1 MNPTSLAL
9 IIASVLL
16 TSVGQLLLKLGA
28 SAPPIRQAL
37 STGDAVAIASAALT
51 SPFLIAGLAIYGL
64 ATLVWVVVLSKVDLS
79 LAYPFVSL
87 GFVAV
92 LFPLFMWL
100 GLVCE
105 ERRMTDRVAIASA
118 VVLGLFVTQFATWQ
132 WVA

>member
-92 LFPLFMWL
+92 LFLSVTFLGETLTPLRLAGSLIIAIGCVM
-100 GLVCE
+100 
-105 ERRMTDRVAIASA
+105 VARS
-118 VVLGLFVTQFATWQ
+118 G
-132 WVA
+132 